1 MIRLP
6 FFVAAALMAGGLR
19 QHVLGVA
26 YASRQHRKERERDL
40 WMALED
46 PAEVPA
52 LDAKRRRRLHRAD
65 RRGTRELVEE
75 GHLAEDLPRP
85 KRRELGLLAAAVLND
100 VDLARAD
107 DERAHAGV
115 ALPHDVLPG
124 FVALLD
130 CGVRD
135 GLERFLVEILE
146 HRDAFQEVDARRRHG
161 R

>member
-1 MIRLP
+1 
-6 FFVAAALMAGGLR
+6 
-19 QHVLGVA
+19 
-26 YASRQHRKERERDL
+26 
-40 WMALED
+40 MALED

-65 RRGTRELVEE
+65 RRGTRELIEE
-75 GHLAEDLPRP
+75 GHLAEDIPRP
-85 KRRELGLLAAAVLND
+85 ERRELGLLAAAVLND
-100 VDLARAD
+100 VHLARAD

-115 ALPHDVLPG
+115 ALPDDVLPG

-130 CGVRD
+130 RGVRD

-161 R
+161 RMLADTHYSCRNSGSTWPEISRHARPRFLCKRRPGAVTW